1 MNKGV
6 VFWTTLYL
14 KLAYNFAGV
23 HNTVAECQ
31 KLIQQG
37 VALTWLARRAVSAA
51 HAPGRRRA
59 TVHASFRRPAGPPAA
74 LQTTDVDDR
83 WQPAKQYWPI
93 RRAINNAVYL
103 NQTDND
109 STWCKKEDKK
119 VMD

>member
-23 HNTVAECQ
+23 HITVAECQ

-59 TVHASFRRPAGPPAA
+59 DRPRFLPAAGRPARRQRYRRQMSMTDDSQQSNTGPLGGP
-74 LQTTDVDDR
+74 LTMQFT
-83 WQPAKQYWPI
+83 
-93 RRAINNAVYL
+93 
-103 NQTDND
+103 
-109 STWCKKEDKK
+109 
-119 VMD
+119 